1 MDRRGV
7 SLIEVLV
14 SAVLLALVLAG
25 MASVFITGRRNLL
38 HIRARGAGGE
48 LGKYFLEPL
57 QADVNQ
63 ATWGSNCLTA
73 GTGCPGAVQL
83 PPVTYTPSYTTA
95 DVSGWVGNSHL
106 KKVKVTITWNEP
118 PPTP

>member
-1 MDRRGV
+1 MSKRAV

-14 SAVLLALVLAG
+14 AAILLALVLAG
-25 MASVFITGRRNLL
+25 MSSVFITGRRSLL
-38 HIRARGAGGE
+38 HSRSRSAGGE
-48 LGKYFLEPL
+48 LGRYFLDPL

-73 GTGCPGAVQL
+73 GTGCPGALQV
-83 PPVTYTPSYTTA
+83 PPITYTPAYSTA
-95 DVSGWVGNSHL
+95 DVSAWVGNSHL